1 MGELLSELRE
11 ADRVLEAQGIGGQEC
26 VELLACGEQ
35 GPGLRMG
42 VAMDPPGPACRHT
55 RWHGDQAEP
64 GGGRGM
70 LGEFLLDPRVFSS
83 G

>member
-1 MGELLSELRE
+1 
-11 ADRVLEAQGIGGQEC
+11 
-26 VELLACGEQ
+26 
-35 GPGLRMG
+35 MG
-42 VAMDPPGPACRHT
+42 VAMDPPGSACRHT

-64 GGGRGM
+64 GSGRGM